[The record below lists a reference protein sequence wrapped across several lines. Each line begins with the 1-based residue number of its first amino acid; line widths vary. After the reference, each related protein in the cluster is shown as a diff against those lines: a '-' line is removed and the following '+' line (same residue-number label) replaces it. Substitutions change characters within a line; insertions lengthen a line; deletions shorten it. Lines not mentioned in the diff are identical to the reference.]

1 MQCTL
6 VDKAGTR
13 AHNIFAVNTF
23 RISLAAAVLLWAAIP
38 APARAALDRARFE
51 SALVTARD
59 YAADRSLMF
68 YCLRASTE
76 RLPFVYAGL
85 QSDLERAVQKMKA
98 AGASPRQSA
107 EVVQTVLSSVRF
119 YGAQAKDAS
128 LDRRCIAKDVERSSV
143 DRKGVGRPLDQRPPY
158 DQLAPQLRDK

>member
-1 MQCTL
+1 M
-6 VDKAGTR
+6 
-13 AHNIFAVNTF
+13 NTF
-23 RISLAAAVLLWAAIP
+23 RISLAVAVMLWAAIP
-38 APARAALDRARFE
+38 AAARAALYRARFE

-85 QSDLERAVQKMKA
+85 QADLERTVQRMKA

-107 EVVQTVLSSVRF
+107 EVVQAVLSNVRF
-119 YGAQAKDAS
+119 YGPQTKEAS
-128 LDRRCIAKDVERSSV
+128 LDRRCITKDVERSSI
-143 DRKGVGRPLDQRPPY
+143 DGKGVGLPLDQRPPFRL
-158 DQLAPQLRDK
+158 LADK